1 LHRQSAA
8 ASLPG
13 GLALKAGQA
22 SHAWSPRP
30 ALKALAGQAAQA
42 PEDQPA
48 PAAHTHAA
56 ALALA
61 AAAVVSSAAQSV
73 HAAEPAVSLY
83 LPTAQAWHGPPFGPV
98 WPALHAQAA
107 AEALAA
113 GLLLE
118 AGHGA
123 QASALS

>member
-1 LHRQSAA
+1 MTLAVAAGPLSGSENPALHWQSAA

-13 GLALKAGQA
+13 GLVVKTGHA

-83 LPTAQAWHGPPFGPV
+83 LPTAHAEHAWPFSPV
-98 WPALHAQAA
+98 
-107 AEALAA
+107 
-113 GLLLE
+113 
-118 AGHGA
+118 
-123 QASALS
+123 

>member
-1 LHRQSAA
+1 MTLAVAAGSPSGSENPALHWQSAT

-13 GLALKAGQA
+13 GLVVLSGHA
-22 SHAWSPRP
+22 SHASSPRC
-30 ALKALAGQAAQA
+30 ALKVLAGQAAQA
-42 PEDQPA
+42 PELSPA

-83 LPTAQAWHGPPFGPV
+83 LPTAHAEHAWPFSPV
-98 WPALHAQAA
+98 
-107 AEALAA
+107 
-113 GLLLE
+113 
-118 AGHGA
+118 
-123 QASALS
+123 